1 MRDGIA
7 APWRFRHHIHM
18 RLYLATGNPHKVD
31 ELSRVIISAGLDIE
45 VFPGNKIGILPPS
58 EETGDTFQANAF
70 IKARALW
77 QLVPPE
83 DWVLADD
90 SGLEVD
96 ALNGMPG
103 VRSARYAG
111 PNATD
116 ADNKRKLLEELE
128 GVPDAERTACF
139 ICSLALIGPGEDE
152 QIFQGICKG
161 VIVTEPRGSQ
171 GFGYDPLFQPEGYD
185 KTFAEL
191 GPSVKDTISHRARA
205 LTGLVDWLKLR
216 G

>member
-1 MRDGIA
+1 
-7 APWRFRHHIHM
+7 M

-45 VFPGNKIGILPPS
+45 VLPGSKIGILPPF
-58 EETGDTFQANAF
+58 EETGDTFRDNAF
-70 IKARALW
+70 IKARALRP
-77 QLVPPE
+77 LVSP
-83 DWVLADD
+83 DGWVLADD

-103 VRSARYAG
+103 IRSARYAG
-111 PNATD
+111 EDATD
-116 ADNKRKLLEELE
+116 ADNKRKLLEELD
-128 GVPDAERTACF
+128 GVPDAERTARF

-152 QIFQGICKG
+152 QLFQGVCNG
-161 VIVTEPRGSQ
+161 VIVKEPRGSQ

-191 GPSVKDTISHRARA
+191 GPSVKDTVSHRARA
-205 LTGLVDWLKLR
+205 LTGLIDWLKLR

>member
-1 MRDGIA
+1 
-7 APWRFRHHIHM
+7 M
-18 RLYLATGNPHKVD
+18 RLYLATENPHKVE
-31 ELSRVIISAGLDIE
+31 ELARMIETAGLNIE
-45 VFPGNKIGILPPS
+45 VFPGNKIGILPPC

-70 IKARALW
+70 LKARALRP
-77 QLVPPE
+77 LAPPE
-83 DWVLADD
+83 AWVLADD

-111 PNATD
+111 EDATD
-116 ADNKRKLLEELE
+116 ADNNRKLLEELE
-128 GVPDAERTACF
+128 GVPGAERTARF
-139 ICSLALIGPGEDE
+139 ICSLALIEPGEDE
-152 QIFQGICKG
+152 QLFQGVCKG

-191 GPSVKDTISHRARA
+191 GPSVKDTVSHRARA
-205 LTGLVDWLKLR
+205 LTDLVDWLKLR

>member
-1 MRDGIA
+1 
-7 APWRFRHHIHM
+7 M

-45 VFPGNKIGILPPS
+45 VLPGSKIGILPPF
-58 EETGDTFQANAF
+58 EETGDTFRDNAF
-70 IKARALW
+70 IKARALRP
-77 QLVPPE
+77 LISP
-83 DWVLADD
+83 DGWVLADD

-103 VRSARYAG
+103 IRSARYAG
-111 PNATD
+111 EDATD
-116 ADNKRKLLEELE
+116 ADNKRKLLEELN
-128 GVPDAERTACF
+128 GVPDAERTARF

-152 QIFQGICKG
+152 QLFQGVCNG
-161 VIVTEPRGSQ
+161 VIVKEPRGSQ

-191 GPSVKDTISHRARA
+191 GPSVKDTVSHRARA
-205 LTGLVDWLKLR
+205 LTDLVDWLKLR